1 MGAVY
6 VQGKQEAA
14 NAFTET
20 FVVPAPL
27 VEVITTPKSKAGIR
41 IVPMLSEVKKALL
54 EERLNQMRTGFN
66 QTEIDG
72 YSGFIFKNRYGDC
85 LSAHSINRAIERISR
100 DYNEQETAA
109 AKKERRTPELLPH
122 FSAHN
127 LRHTFCTRFCEN
139 ETNLKIIQEIMGH
152 ADIST
157 TMNIYNEATKEKKM
171 ESFAS
176 LEGKIKIS

>member
-1 MGAVY
+1 MPTASTGRLSASAGY
-6 VQGKQEAA
+6 NTEEAA
-14 NAFTET
+14 
-20 FVVPAPL
+20 L
-27 VEVITTPKSKAGIR
+27 
-41 IVPMLSEVKKALL
+41 
-54 EERLNQMRTGFN
+54 
-66 QTEIDG
+66 
-72 YSGFIFKNRYGDC
+72 
-85 LSAHSINRAIERISR
+85 
-100 DYNEQETAA
+100 
-109 AKKERRTPELLPH
+109 AKKENRAAELLPH